1 MTATEKINVGLQ
13 ILKSLKFSKKEKE
26 TFAKLLTENTSQ
38 SANVRSSVGARA
50 DSRKALKALYK
61 IKVK

>member
-50 DSRKALKALYK
+50 DQPKGAESL
-61 IKVK
+61 V